1 MKNKYTY
8 KWKNI
13 EDFVCIKYDQ
23 VNDNFDIYKKG
34 CFDKSIKKVRKW
46 VDKTKINETTKKK

>member
-1 MKNKYTY
+1 MNKKYTQ

-23 VNDNFDIYKKG
+23 VDENLDIYKKG
-34 CFDKSIKKVRKW
+34 CFDKSIKKVRSW
-46 VDKTKINETTKKK
+46 MDKTKINETT